1 MDSSAEALSIGE
13 GKTFRKDAKFPYTV
27 YLFLVVGALLILPS
41 LVSIFSIYAF
51 EVAEQ
56 FEGAMQILPGL
67 VKIFSTLSGREA
79 GGTGGLFANFCGA
92 VIGLTFLMVFFTLQ
106 SQAKIAKNLVLTVD
120 QTGLAE
126 EGYPKPEQNWKCAWS
141 DITQAKVAV
150 IGSQRILHIFTA
162 KDEKKPT
169 YVLGGYPT
177 DELVGLVNTG
187 LAPIEKSVR

>member
-1 MDSSAEALSIGE
+1 MDASSEVLSAAE
-13 GKTFRKDAKFPYTV
+13 GKTFHKDSKFPPTA
-27 YLFLVVGALLILPS
+27 YLFLIVGILLILPS
-41 LVSIFSIYAF
+41 LFN
-51 EVAEQ
+51 
-56 FEGAMQILPGL
+56 M
-67 VKIFSTLSGREA
+67 FSTLSGSGS
-79 GGTGGLFANFCGA
+79 GGTGGVLVYFCGA
-92 VIGLTFLMVFFTLQ
+92 VIGLTFMMVFFTLQ
-106 SQAKIAKNLVLTVD
+106 AQAKISKNLVLTVD
-120 QTGLAE
+120 HAGLAE
-126 EGYPKPEQNWKCAWS
+126 NGYPKPEQNWKCAWS